1 MWWSTS
7 YTGLSVK
14 IMSYFRVS
22 WCLIF
27 ALKIKFELWHW
38 LYCCL
43 IYKSYLSC
51 ITIRHYFYELFNYWY
66 FVDCKIIL
74 GRKDRIIIFLFNFI
88 KGDFNII
95 IFCNL
100 DLMVIWLGIIS
111 KGTRMLEC
119 NIHLLFLVLRFTD
132 WGLR

>member
-1 MWWSTS
+1 MFFKLVMWLRIL
-7 YTGLSVK
+7 GFFLSIWTNFK
-14 IMSYFRVS
+14 MSEN
-22 WCLIF
+22 
-27 ALKIKFELWHW
+27 AFEYR

-66 FVDCKIIL
+66 FDCKIIL
-74 GRKDRIIIFLFNFI
+74 GRKDRIIIILFNFI

-111 KGTRMLEC
+111 KGKRMLEC

-132 WGLR
+132 WVLR